1 MRDPQFSPHPGLRR
15 RSLLSAIALMGLT
28 PAWAKPAAAPVGL
41 QALMTDVVKHHAELV
56 QASYAD
62 SLTLALALNQRIE
75 ALVSA
80 PSASTLAAA
89 REAWTR
95 ARQTYGQTEA
105 YRFYGG
111 PIDAEDGPEPRIN
124 AWPLDEAYIDSVAGR
139 PGSGFINNPSIT
151 LDKATLTAMNE
162 RQGEENIATGWH
174 AIEFLLWGQDELDD
188 GPGQRPAEDF
198 IDGKAPNAARRRQA
212 LTVMMALLLD
222 DLRSVLNAWAPGA
235 DNYRAAFERGGLESV
250 RKIIVGVGTL
260 SRGELAG
267 ERIEVALA
275 SRQQEDEHS
284 CFSDTTHHDVVANAL
299 GLLNVWQG
307 RYQRVDGSVLQG
319 PGLQHLVERVDAK
332 LAQRIDRQMQ
342 QSLRLAQAIPA
353 PFDQQIRASNKAG
366 RARLKALA
374 DSLSAQARDLARAAQ
389 GLGLQHLQKG

>member
-1 MRDPQFSPHPGLRR
+1 MNAGLTALTPVTLQRR
-15 RSLLSAIALMGLT
+15 RLLGLLCCT
-28 PAWAKPAAAPVGL
+28 PAWGWAAAPTRGL
-41 QALMTDVVKHHAELV
+41 DTLINEVVLQHARLV
-56 QASYAD
+56 HATYAD
-62 SLTLALALNQRIE
+62 SVAGAQLVAQAIA
-75 ALVSA
+75 ALVAA
-80 PSASTLAAA
+80 PSASTLQAA
-89 REAWTR
+89 RAAWTQ
-95 ARQTYGQTEA
+95 ARQTYGQSEA
-105 YRFYGG
+105 FRFYGG
-111 PIDAEDGPEPRIN
+111 PIDAEDGPEARIN
-124 AWPLDEAYIDSVAGR
+124 AWPLDEAYIDSVAER
-139 PGSGFINNPSIT
+139 PGSGFINNPTIR
-151 LDKATLTAMNE
+151 LDKASLAAMNE
-162 RQGEENIATGWH
+162 RHGEENIATGWH
-174 AIEFLLWGQDELDD
+174 AIEFLLWGQDERDD
-188 GPGQRPAEDF
+188 GPGQRPPEDF

-222 DLRSVLNAWAPGA
+222 DLNSVLAAWAPGA
-235 DNYRAAFERGGLESV
+235 KNYRADFERGGLESV
-250 RKIIVGVGTL
+250 RKIIVGLGTL

-284 CFSDTTHHDVVANAL
+284 CFSDTTHHDIVANAL

-307 RYQRVDGSVLQG
+307 RYQRVDGSRLQG
-319 PGLQHLVERVDAK
+319 PGLLHLVERVDAK

-389 GLGLQHLQKG
+389 GLGLQQLQKG